1 MATELGQA
9 YVQIMPSAKGISGSI
24 QSAIGPEAD
33 AAGKSAGSLISS
45 GMVATIASGLAAAGI
60 GKIVTSALSA
70 GGDLQQSFGGL
81 DTLYAG
87 AEESAKSY
95 AKEAYK
101 AGISAND
108 YAEQAVSMGAALK
121 NSLGGD
127 AQKAVE
133 AANMAIMD
141 MADNAA
147 KMGTPIESLQMA
159 YQGFAKQNYTMLD
172 NLKLGYGGTKTE
184 MERLLA
190 DAEKLTGVK
199 YDINNLADVN
209 AAIHAIQ
216 EDLGLTGVA
225 AQEAG
230 STFSGSLGAMKA
242 AATNFLAD
250 LSLGND
256 IKPSLTALAE
266 TTANFLFNN
275 LLPMLGNIVMAIPDV
290 VTTFVETGIPMLINA
305 GSQMLGG
312 LGEGFVT
319 GLPNLLVN
327 IETMWTSMFSWINAN
342 MPQFLTVGTE
352 FINQIVTGIINSIP
366 QLLTSAGNV
375 AASFLEFIML
385 NLPLLLEAGKNMIFN
400 LVDGIIQNRSAIID
414 GAVGAVSTMIDTFI
428 ANLPQ
433 YLQTGWRII
442 SELVTG
448 LAQRYPQMATAG
460 FELIGKLIW
469 ALLSKIPDLLG
480 AVGQIGSNIIK
491 SVTNIDL
498 GAAGRAIMDSFL
510 GGLKSAWGAVT
521 NFVGGIAEWIKNN
534 KGPISYDRKLLIPA
548 GRAIMDSLHNG
559 LLDNWGQIQST
570 VGGMANQIAGAFDDT
585 SIQYSQRVQ
594 GIVSS
599 SLLSDQVTSTARTD
613 RDYWDIVSKLANRPI
628 IISHQMDKQEMSRSL
643 AQPISDEQ
651 VRRQSI
657 LSAVNG
663 MGW

>member
-24 QSAIGPEAD
+24 QSAIDPEAD

-60 GKIVTSALSA
+60 GKLVSSALSA

-101 AGISAND
+101 AGLSANT

-127 AQKAVE
+127 SKKAIE

-141 MADNAA
+141 MTDNAA

-190 DAEKLTGVK
+190 DAEKLTGIK

-209 AAIHAIQ
+209 SAIHVIQ
-216 EDLGLTGVA
+216 DNLGLTGVA

-230 STFSGSLGAMKA
+230 TTFSGSLGAMKA

-256 IKPSLTALAE
+256 IKPSLMALAE
-266 TTANFLFNN
+266 TTSNFLFNN
-275 LLPMLGNIVMAIPDV
+275 LLPMLGNVVMAIPDV
-290 VTTFVETGIPMLINA
+290 VTTFVETGIPMLIKA
-305 GSQMLGG
+305 GGQMLGG

-319 GLPNLLVN
+319 GLPNLLVG
-327 IETMWTSMFSWINAN
+327 IETMWTSMFDWLNAN

-375 AASFLEFIML
+375 GASFLEFLML
-385 NLPLLLEAGKNMIFN
+385 NIPLLIEAGKNMIFN

-433 YLQTGWRII
+433 YLQTGWKFVM
-442 SELVTG
+442 ELVAG
-448 LAQRYPQMATAG
+448 LVQRYPQMVVAG
-460 FELIGKLIW
+460 YELIGKLIW

-480 AVGQIGSNIIK
+480 ALGEIANTIFR
-491 SVTNIDL
+491 SVTGIDL
-498 GAAGRAIMDSFL
+498 SEAGKAIMDSFL
-510 GGLKSAWGAVT
+510 GGLKSTWKSIT
-521 NFVGGIAEWIKNN
+521 DFVGGIADWIVKN
-534 KGPISYDRKLLIPA
+534 KGPISYDRTLLIPA
-548 GRAIMDSLHNG
+548 GRAIMNSLHQG
-559 LLDNWGQIQST
+559 LLDNWGQVQST
-570 VGGMANQIAGAFDDT
+570 VGGMAGQIAGAFDGT
-585 SIQYSQRVQ
+585 SVQYSQRVKAVV
-594 GIVSS
+594 GN
-599 SLLSDQVTSTARTD
+599 SLAFDQLGNTSRTEN
-613 RDYWDIVSKLANRPI
+613 DYWEILSKLANRPI
-628 IISHQMDKQEMSRSL
+628 IVSNQVDKQEISRVL

-651 VRRQSI
+651 SRRQSI
-657 LSAVNG
+657 LNAVNG